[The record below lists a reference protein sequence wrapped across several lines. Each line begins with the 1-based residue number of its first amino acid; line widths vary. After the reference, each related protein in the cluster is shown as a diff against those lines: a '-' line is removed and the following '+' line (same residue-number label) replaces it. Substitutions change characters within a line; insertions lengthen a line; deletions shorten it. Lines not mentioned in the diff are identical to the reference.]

1 MTQGFSKE
9 PGPEPQLNP
18 TAWPVVWPSQL
29 AGSLRLLEF
38 QASVHQGYIF
48 GCSIRVSAVS
58 PFESFRICP
67 TPSTEDSLQTILC
80 KRNVMYQNVGA
91 QGLKTYFALF
101 RSCPSAVSYSQTRRG
116 FNHGH
121 IKLGAPR
128 PAGLERYA
136 GPTRTEVNKQ
146 ISAGLF
152 PWWCSYRT

>member
-67 TPSTEDSLQTILC
+67 TPSTEDFIANHPLQAECNVSECRSAGSENVLC
-80 KRNVMYQNVGA
+80 AVQVVPISRELLPDQAGLQPRTYQ
-91 QGLKTYFALF
+91 TW
-101 RSCPSAVSYSQTRRG
+101 SPETRR
-116 FNHGH
+116 N
-121 IKLGAPR
+121 
-128 PAGLERYA
+128 
-136 GPTRTEVNKQ
+136 RT
-146 ISAGLF
+146 L
-152 PWWCSYRT
+152 CRTNPNRSK